1 MARVIK
7 EIDDNLEI
15 TEDKNFFE
23 LKTYRI
29 SPELEKSLHEILEKL
44 LANSPRPHLLPLLYT
59 IIKEL
64 AINACK
70 ANQKRVFF
78 EEKGYNIFDPND
90 YAKGIVEYKASF
102 SESMGLEYGP
112 KSKAR
117 GYYCLIRFE
126 YDKNGITMTVVN
138 NTPITKQEEKSL
150 REKLAKAMQYD
161 DLAEFYMENADNTEG
176 AGLGLALIII
186 MLKGEG
192 IDPNYFRISILDNL
206 TLARLEIP
214 LSEAFKSKRS

>member
-1 MARVIK
+1 MAAVTR

-15 TEDKNFFE
+15 TEDTNFIEFR
-23 LKTYRI
+23 TYRI
-29 SPELEKSLHEILEKL
+29 SRELETELHATLEKL
-44 LANSPRPHLLPLLYT
+44 FSASPRPELLPLLYT

-64 AINACK
+64 SINACK

-78 EEKGYNIFDPND
+78 EEKGYDIFNSED

-102 SESMGLEYGP
+102 SETMGYEYGP
-112 KSKAR
+112 KSKAK

-126 YDKNGITMTVVN
+126 YNTTGVTITVTN
-138 NTPITKQEEKSL
+138 NTPITKQEERAI

-161 DLAEFYMENADNTEG
+161 DLAEFYMDNADNTEG
-176 AGLGLALIII
+176 AGLGLALTII

-192 IDPNYFRISILDNL
+192 LDPGLFRISIADNL
-206 TLARLEIP
+206 TIARLEIP
-214 LSEAFKSKRS
+214 FSEAFKSKRH

>member
-78 EEKGYNIFDPND
+78 EEKGYNIFNPND

-102 SESMGLEYGP
+102 SENMGLEYGP
-112 KSKAR
+112 KSKAK
-117 GYYCLIRFE
+117 GYY
-126 YDKNGITMTVVN
+126 
-138 NTPITKQEEKSL
+138 
-150 REKLAKAMQYD
+150 
-161 DLAEFYMENADNTEG
+161 
-176 AGLGLALIII
+176 
-186 MLKGEG
+186 
-192 IDPNYFRISILDNL
+192 
-206 TLARLEIP
+206 
-214 LSEAFKSKRS
+214 